1 MHYKKIKNNLIHK
14 TAVIDWKNVIIGKNN
29 IIEAYAVIGG
39 PAQHPKK
46 KSLGKIIIGNNNKI
60 NQFVCINRPTGLTK
74 KTKIGNN
81 NYIMNNSTI
90 DHDCQ
95 LEDYIS
101 ISSNVVLGGNIY
113 IMKGAQLGIKTI
125 IHQNQVIGSFAMLGM
140 GSVVTKSK
148 IILPGYIFFGKPVKK
163 IKKNIVGIRRNNL
176 SIDFLKSETKR
187 FTKILEKK
195 INEK

>member
-14 TAVIDWKNVIIGKNN
+14 TAVIDWKNVNIGKNN
-29 IIEAYAVIGG
+29 IIGAYAVIGG

-46 KSLGKIIIGNNNKI
+46 KSSGKIIIGNNNKI

-74 KTKIGNN
+74 KTIIGNN

-95 LEDYIS
+95 LEDNIS

-140 GSVVTKSK
+140 GSVVTKTK
-148 IILPGYIFFGKPVKK
+148 IVLPGYIFFGKPVKK
-163 IKKNIVGIRRNNL
+163 IKKNIIGIRRNNL
-176 SIDFLKSETKR
+176 SIDFLKGETKR
-187 FTKILEKK
+187 FKKILKKK
-195 INEK
+195 IDEK